1 MRRGLPL
8 ALALT
13 FVLTGCRLTGAADQT
28 AEPPPGGWPQPSGGD
43 RVTKEMCG
51 LLTKA
56 DYAELGHDRRAGVSG
71 TVNDRTNTLDCT
83 YQSIDAMTIALKPT
97 AEAARYYFAA
107 DLEDHK
113 RQLASGHRSSVLAK
127 NVVALADES
136 WFDNWAV
143 GTAEQNAHEIR
154 VRRGGLVLSITL
166 SGVRG
171 KKEGDPRSVLTALA
185 DLVLHRLPLA
195 GTKDTGTNHKVE
207 YEVIGLGRA
216 TSIWWEDFTD
226 INGGGSV
233 ENTRI
238 PWVRKVSM
246 ATGSGTQ
253 PHLASLRVQTASA
266 KTKVGCLI
274 LVDGVP
280 VDAQRPTAGGLVE
293 CKGGIPGDDSDSSAQ
308 PAAYEPAG

>member
-1 MRRGLPL
+1 
-8 ALALT
+8 
-13 FVLTGCRLTGAADQT
+13 
-28 AEPPPGGWPQPSGGD
+28 
-43 RVTKEMCG
+43 MCG

-56 DYAELGHDRRAGVSG
+56 DYAALGHVRRPSMSSMVHDS
-71 TVNDRTNTLDCT
+71 TNTLDCT
-83 YQSIDAMTIALKPT
+83 YQSIDAMTLSLKPT

-107 DLEDHK
+107 DLEDHR
-113 RQLASGHRSSVLAK
+113 RQLASGHRPSVLAK

-154 VRRGGLVLSITL
+154 VRRGALVLGITL

-185 DLVLHRLPLA
+185 ELVLRRLPHA

-207 YEVIGLGRA
+207 YEVVGLGRA
-216 TSIWWEDFTD
+216 TSIWWEDFTG
-226 INGGGSV
+226 ISSGGSV

-246 ATGSGTQ
+246 ATAPGTRHN
-253 PHLASLRVQTASA
+253 PPRLRVETASA

-280 VDAQRPTAGGLVE
+280 VAAQRPTAGGLVE
-293 CKGGIPGDDSDSSAQ
+293 CEGDLPEDDSGASAQ
-308 PAAYEPAG
+308 PAAYGPTG